1 MRTLGAASA
10 LDKVLPGPSNAQ
22 KGALAGS
29 DTMQFNVAQLL
40 KEPIGAV
47 RRYELIED
55 ISELDTDLSPL
66 GPLVGS
72 VELIRIHSG
81 ILARANLS
89 TALQVT
95 CNRCLEP
102 IAMPVR
108 FTVEESFRPLTEV
121 HTGRYIAPDEF
132 EGEEDDLEDAAL
144 IIDEHHILNLSEVV
158 RQSVW
163 LALPMYPG
171 CNWAGAGECPNLI
184 RYLSE
189 VKETQGQEGEDAGTG
204 EEEMVDPRWAALL
217 ALRKGQGGQEN

>member
-1 MRTLGAASA
+1 MG
-10 LDKVLPGPSNAQ
+10 AQ

-40 KEPIGAV
+40 KEPIGAT
-47 RRYELIED
+47 RRFELQDD
-55 ISELDTDLSPL
+55 ISELDPDLAAL
-66 GPLVGS
+66 GPLVGN

-81 ILARANLS
+81 VLARANLS

-102 IAMPVR
+102 IALPVR

-121 HTGRYIAPDEF
+121 HTGRYIAPSEF

-144 IIDEHHILNLSEVV
+144 IIDDHHILDLSEVV
-158 RQSVW
+158 RQSIW

-171 CNWAGAGECPNLI
+171 CNWTGAGQCPNLT
-184 RYLSE
+184 RYMRE
-189 VKETQGQEGEDAGTG
+189 VKATQEEQGEDAGTD
-204 EEEMVDPRWAALL
+204 EAEVVDPRWAALL
-217 ALRKGQGGQEN
+217 ALRKKQGNQEN